1 MGQMKWRVRLGDS
14 EHRVEIPVTGEGGRW
29 VGEVRID
36 DKPVAVDVAEADQ
49 GGLSLIVEGRSY
61 SVDFDRRGEKLA
73 LVLGRTEQRLMPYT
87 VTDERQMASAAAAS
101 RRSHEGQLKI
111 LAPMPGKVV
120 RVLVKPGEQVK
131 VDQGLLVVEA
141 MKMEN
146 ELRAPR
152 AGRISEVL
160 VREGA
165 AVEGGATLC
174 VLE

>member
-1 MGQMKWRVRLGDS
+1 MGPMKWRVRFGDS
-14 EHRVEIPVTGEGGRW
+14 EHRVEIPGPGESGRW
-29 VGEVRID
+29 VGEVKID
-36 DKPVAVDVAEADQ
+36 DRAVTVDVVEMDQ

-73 LVLGRTEQRLMPYT
+73 LVLGRSDQRTMPYT
-87 VTDERQMASAAAAS
+87 LTDERQVASAGASS
-101 RRSHEGQLKI
+101 RRGNEGPLKVA
-111 LAPMPGKVV
+111 APMPGKVV
-120 RVLVKPGEQVK
+120 RVLVKAGEQVK
-131 VDQGLLVVEA
+131 ADQGLLVVEA

-152 AGRISEVL
+152 AGLISEVL